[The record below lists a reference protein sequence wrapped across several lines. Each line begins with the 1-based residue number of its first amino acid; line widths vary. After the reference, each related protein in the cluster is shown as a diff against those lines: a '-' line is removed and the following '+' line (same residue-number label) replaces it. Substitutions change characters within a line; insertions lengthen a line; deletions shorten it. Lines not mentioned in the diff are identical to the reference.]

1 MVLPFSY
8 NYISLSPSLFPEMGT
23 FIINKFLILFLY
35 FSRKKH
41 LTNNVWSAILYK
53 EFSTQLVRVLT
64 KQKGAEQNWH

>member
-1 MVLPFSY
+1 
-8 NYISLSPSLFPEMGT
+8 MGT
-23 FIINKFLILFLY
+23 FIIHKILILFLY